1 MEVNGSVLQEL
12 LNRMTILCDHFAES
26 DSEAAT
32 VPYKLTQLLD
42 IAVAHGA
49 SALNIN
55 VGSAPT
61 LRINNMLSV
70 VEGSPLS
77 DADCRKLLK
86 PVLTSYLRSQL
97 VKEGHAETFIAGG
110 GSGFK
115 VHLFL
120 ERSHVCASFHRLRT
134 DIPKLETLGLSGSLV
149 ENILEQPSG
158 LILLTGLPRSGKI
171 NTLAALVS
179 HINATRL
186 ARIVTLE
193 NPIQFWRYNQLS
205 TILQR
210 EVGVDVPSFSTGIQQ
225 AIDQDADVLGISEIP
240 DRETATF
247 AIRAATNNKLVIAVL
262 DATSPDRGLDRILSS
277 FDDQERAKMAPIF
290 ANALRIVLHQ
300 TLVNRSDG
308 RGVIPAFEILVNND
322 EIHEELKNGRTDKLA
337 WIMQEHNMQTLGKS
351 LSRLVSAGLVDKEEA
366 LHYLSDP
373 SELQID
379 KDSLANLGDY
389 DSEPVTDVD
398 TNDTP
403 LMSWL

>member
-97 VKEGHAETFIAGG
+97 VKEGHAETCIAGG

-225 AIDQDADVLGISEIP
+225 AVDQDADVLGISEIP

-262 DATSPDRGLDRILSS
+262 DATSPGRGLDRILSS
-277 FDDQERAKMAPIF
+277 FDDQERAKMTPIF

-366 LHYLSDP
+366 LHYLSNP